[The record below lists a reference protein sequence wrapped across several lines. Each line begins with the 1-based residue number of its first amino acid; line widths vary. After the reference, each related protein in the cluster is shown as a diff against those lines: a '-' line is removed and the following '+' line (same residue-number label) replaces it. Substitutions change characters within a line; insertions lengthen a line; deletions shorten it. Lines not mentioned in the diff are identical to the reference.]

1 MSYTIIKY
9 QMLSFQNSLQLHK
22 THCNGGE
29 FFVFNP
35 LQTLFKPPSTP
46 LKPHQISPDLG
57 LKWEFSG
64 IYEVKL
70 ANCVAMDFY
79 EIGVFGIE
87 KKPPRPISQRFFKSF
102 NL

>member
-1 MSYTIIKY
+1 MVS
-9 QMLSFQNSLQLHK
+9 LFGRGFDSLQLHK

-57 LKWEFSG
+57 LKREFLG
-64 IYEVKL
+64 HLRGKTGEL
-70 ANCVAMDFY
+70 RRLGF
-79 EIGVFGIE
+79 
-87 KKPPRPISQRFFKSF
+87 
-102 NL
+102 L

>member
-35 LQTLFKPPSTP
+35 LQTLSNP

-57 LKWEFSG
+57 LKREFSEHLRG
-64 IYEVKL
+64 NTGEWCRRGFL
-70 ANCVAMDFY
+70 
-79 EIGVFGIE
+79 
-87 KKPPRPISQRFFKSF
+87 
-102 NL
+102 